1 MSHPVLVKYRNVQPL
16 NDEEIANKL
25 LKIMVEIPDE
35 NFHEHFG
42 RSSKAGRFFLV
53 RHESVPD
60 RVIEYV
66 PDIQDDSSVTT
77 LYVNHPIFAS
87 KQALIDAREE
97 IIEAIDRIFLAM
109 PNTVT
114 VKDLGRE
121 KELFLPELGTAQ
133 LLDLLSFKTGNS

>member
-1 MSHPVLVKYRNVQPL
+1 MSHPVLAKYRSVQPL
-16 NDEEIANKL
+16 DDEETVNKL
-25 LKIMVEIPDE
+25 LKIMVELP
-35 NFHEHFG
+35 NAEHAEYFG
-42 RSSKAGRFFLV
+42 RSSKAGRFFLI

-60 RVIEYV
+60 RVIEYI

-133 LLDLLSFKTGNS
+133 LLDVLAKFSG

>member
-1 MSHPVLVKYRNVQPL
+1 MSHPVLAKYRSLQPL
-16 NDEEIANKL
+16 NDEETANKL
-25 LKIMVEIPDE
+25 LRIMVEMPDV
-35 NFHEHFG
+35 EHVKYFG
-42 RSSKAGRFFLV
+42 RSSKAGRFFLI

-60 RVIEYV
+60 HVIEYV
-66 PDIQDDSSVTT
+66 PDIQDDSSVST
-77 LYVNHPIFAS
+77 LYVDHPIFAS

-97 IIEAIDRIFLAM
+97 IIEAIDRIFLAV

-133 LLDLLSFKTGNS
+133 LLDVLQKFSGN